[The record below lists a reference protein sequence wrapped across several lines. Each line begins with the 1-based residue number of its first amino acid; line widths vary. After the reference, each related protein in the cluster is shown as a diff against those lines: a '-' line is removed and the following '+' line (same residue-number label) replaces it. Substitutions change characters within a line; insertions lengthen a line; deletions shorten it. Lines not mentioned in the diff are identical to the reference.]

1 VRSGEYSKAV
11 DKKMKKHLVL
21 ASTVLLLSSILIFS
35 LASSA
40 QALPFTFSG
49 SDAGGTAFA
58 TLNFEGMGTNT
69 WTITIDNTS
78 PTLLDGSS
86 DPNAPAI
93 TGIGFDI
100 DPVWG
105 VLSWELS
112 ALDSNNNSVS
122 IPNWKVKETGRVGS
136 YHLDILATNPK
147 GSKSGLYN
155 PEAIEP
161 FGAPPQYF
169 TTATL
174 NIVFGG
180 DTDLVVSGNPS
191 PFARWQN
198 VGEDGDGSLKT
209 FGASPVPEPATII
222 LLGAGLVGLAGFN
235 FKRRFKR

>member
-1 VRSGEYSKAV
+1 
-11 DKKMKKHLVL
+11 MKKHLVL
-21 ASTVLLLSSILIFS
+21 TCTVLLLSPILIFG

-69 WTITIDNTS
+69 WAITIDNTS

-105 VLSWELS
+105 VSSWVLT
-112 ALDSNNNSVS
+112 ALDSNNDPVILS
-122 IPNWKVKETGRVGS
+122 NWQLQETGRVGS
-136 YHLDILATNPK
+136 YHLDILATNPN
-147 GSKSGLYN
+147 GSRSGLYN
-155 PEAIEP
+155 PEATEP

-169 TTATL
+169 TIATL
-174 NIVFGG
+174 AVTFEGA
-180 DTDLVVSGNPS
+180 TDLVVSGNPS

-209 FGASPVPEPATII
+209 FGTSPVPEPATII